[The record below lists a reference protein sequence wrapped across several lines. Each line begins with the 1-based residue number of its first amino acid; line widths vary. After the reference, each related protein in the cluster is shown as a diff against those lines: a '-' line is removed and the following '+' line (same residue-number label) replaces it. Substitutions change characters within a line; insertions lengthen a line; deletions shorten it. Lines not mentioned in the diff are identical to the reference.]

1 MHKIL
6 IYLQII
12 HLLKSSTCFE
22 HYPAHLQ
29 EDYVVIVYMQPLV
42 SSLSAGD
49 CLVHRLT
56 LILLMWRTGCAPN
69 NTSRWQTE
77 FNSAFKGLRKN
88 QDSFSLFTDILI
100 SRFRARMGLKLGM
113 VNLVIACGPLRVTRS
128 DIGLDDLKHLRK
140 GTVERMMCVLG
151 RSGLR
156 VVSLLPCF
164 RGGVWGV
171 KYCWNRFS
179 SILAFETSSQF
190 FFRVAV

>member
-1 MHKIL
+1 
-6 IYLQII
+6 
-12 HLLKSSTCFE
+12 
-22 HYPAHLQ
+22 
-29 EDYVVIVYMQPLV
+29 
-42 SSLSAGD
+42 
-49 CLVHRLT
+49 
-56 LILLMWRTGCAPN
+56 MWRTGCAPN

-140 GTVERMMCVLG
+140 GIVERMMRVLG
-151 RSGLR
+151 RSELR
-156 VVSLLPCF
+156 VVSLSPCF
-164 RGGVWGV
+164 RGGLWGV
-171 KYCWNRFS
+171 KYCWNRCS

-190 FFRVAV
+190 VFLVAV